1 MSYFVK
7 SLLLFGYEP
16 IALYWCERI
25 IRDMKKLLTLFVFTF
40 FIPITPQAEASDNL
54 FYYFANTY
62 GFESLK
68 DNYRDI
74 DIFAPQVYEMDFAY
88 DILEPGE
95 EDQKVLDYARK
106 KRMDVMPL
114 VYNTGF
120 SMQLMTYFLADE
132 DAQEKVLDQLVD
144 IADDEDY
151 IGWQFD
157 FENISHTDREAYTEF
172 VEKAAKVFKKERLEF
187 SVAVVPRS
195 RDYDPDDRYQDWS
208 APYEYAKIAEVVDF
222 MTLMTYDDEAAK
234 GPVAS
239 LPFID
244 RILDY
249 MIEEE
254 DIDPEK
260 ISLGVPAYCWQ
271 WELGAEKKDRSHIYN
286 RVVEK
291 YEASDPF
298 HIRIYLEELGSE
310 AFFYIDEVEQK
321 PYLTWCDNY
330 QGFRIK
336 DKIVKDRDL
345 HGMSV
350 WALGQEDERIW
361 DEL

>member
-1 MSYFVK
+1 MCSPF
-7 SLLLFGYEP
+7 
-16 IALYWCERI
+16 AA
-25 IRDMKKLLTLFVFTF
+25 
-40 FIPITPQAEASDNL
+40 QASENL

-74 DIFAPQVYEMDFAY
+74 DIFAPQVYEVDFAY
-88 DILEPGE
+88 DVLEPGK
-95 EDQKVLDYARK
+95 EDQKVLKYARR

-120 SMQLMTYFLADE
+120 SMQLMTNLLADE

-151 IGWQFD
+151 MGWQFD
-157 FENISHTDREAYTEF
+157 FENISHDDREAYTKF
-172 VEKAAKVFKKERLEF
+172 VEEAARVFKKERLEF

-195 RDYDPDDRYQDWS
+195 RDYDADDRYHDWS
-208 APYEYAKIAEVVDF
+208 ASYEYAKIAEAADF
-222 MTLMTYDDEAAK
+222 MTVMTYDDPTTT

-239 LPFID
+239 LPFVD

-249 MIEEE
+249 MIDEE
-254 DIDPEK
+254 DIDPKK

-271 WELGAEKKDRSHIYN
+271 WELGAESKDRSHIYS

-291 YEASDPF
+291 YEVSDPF
-298 HIRIYLEELGSE
+298 HIRIYIDDLGSE
-310 AFFYIDEVEQK
+310 AFFYIDEMTQK

-330 QGFRIK
+330 QSFGEK
-336 DKIVKDRDL
+336 YEVVKDRDL

-350 WALGQEDERIW
+350 WALGQEDKRVW